1 MEENKELVNEIIER
15 HRARREFHRA
25 EKAMTL
31 RIKCTCRRMCRNLLC
46 EGKKCEHGLCKLD
59 AAEAT
64 LLYDVINRKAGG
76 EHPLAFEAKGFCLP
90 FFQARDAVKKPRLEH
105 ERALEKLAEKLRVWD
120 WCEGV
125 DGVGRLALSQ
135 IVGEAGEV
143 SRFGNPAKLW
153 KRMGLAVIDGK
164 SQRRVADAEKAEEQG
179 YNPLR
184 RSTMYVVG
192 DCIIK
197 KQGVYRD
204 LYLAKKEFYAAK
216 FPDHSKVHLHRM
228 AQRFMEKRF
237 LKHLWRVWNGKAAV
251 GADDAAVEEPA
262 LVGVA

>member
-1 MEENKELVNEIIER
+1 MEENKELIGEIIER

-25 EKAMTL
+25 EKTMTL
-31 RIKCTCRRMCRNLLC
+31 RIKCACRRMCRNLLC
-46 EGKKCEHGLCKLD
+46 GGEKCEHGLCKLD

-76 EHPLAFEAKGFCLP
+76 EYPLAFKAKGFCLP
-90 FFQARDAVKKPRLEH
+90 FFQAREAVRKPRLEH

-125 DGVGRLALSQ
+125 DGVGKLALSQ
-135 IVGEAGEV
+135 IVGEAGEI

-153 KRMGLAVIDGK
+153 KRMGLAVINGK
-164 SQRRVADAEKAEEQG
+164 SQRRVADAAKAEEQG

-192 DCIIK
+192 DCMIK
-197 KQGVYRD
+197 KQGVYRE
-204 LYLAKKEFYAAK
+204 LYLEKKAYYTARDPNK
-216 FPDHSKVHLHRM
+216 SKVHLHRM